1 MSTSLVRRLPATV
14 KLGAPLA
21 VALLAAAAC
30 SSSTSSG
37 TGTSASSS
45 AGTGNGY
52 GAQASASPAGAS
64 SATATVIETHAGSA
78 GTFLTTGSGR
88 TVYLFM
94 KDGKNASACSGACAA
109 IWPPVTA
116 GSMPT
121 ASGGVQASGLGMI
134 TRSDGTKQV
143 TYDGHALYYY
153 SGDTAAGQT
162 NGQGIDGFGAK
173 WWEVAPAGT
182 AITSAGSGAPASSPT
197 ASKAGG
203 GWS

>member
-1 MSTSLVRRLPATV
+1 MSTSWVRRLPATV

-21 VALLAAAAC
+21 VALLAAAC
-30 SSSTSSG
+30 SSTSSG
-37 TGTSASSS
+37 TGTSTS
-45 AGTGNGY
+45 TGNGY
-52 GAQASASPAGAS
+52 GGGAPASSPAGSS
-64 SATATVIETHAGSA
+64 SATATVIETHTGSA

-94 KDGKNASACSGACAA
+94 KDGKNSSACSGACAA

-116 GSMPT
+116 SGTPT
-121 ASGGVQASGLGMI
+121 ASGGAQASDLGMI

-143 TYDGHALYYY
+143 TYNGHPLYYY
-153 SGDTAAGQT
+153 AADNAAGQT
-162 NGQGIDGFGAK
+162 SGQGIDGFGAK
-173 WWEVAPAGT
+173 WWVVAPAGT
-182 AITSAGSGAPASSPT
+182 AITTASAGSGAPASSPT